1 VDKTAKATGEDSG
14 GAAKEKRYLF
24 NLVNRTPER
33 VEFVNFL
40 TTLLDRV
47 FTSEVAKKQGGW
59 LTTIQI
65 LNMLRELGDPYL
77 FKRKN
82 PRSTLYD
89 QLVRLVGQGVL
100 KRATVY
106 DEREAVWRVINR
118 YALFTKEDRERI
130 LGPAAGKPGAGI
142 GAGVKPQASSAGAWR
157 RRGSRSA
164 SAERSPAIRSAHQR
178 QTKETRQ
185 PLQTRHQRPDGRRPQ
200 VGRLIHIAATRP
212 LPPNTLYRGGGIQ
225 PASSH
230 PNDFME
236 YHATRFSKNPR
247 STLHN

>member
-1 VDKTAKATGEDSG
+1 MDKTAKATGEDSG

-47 FTSEVAKKQGGW
+47 FTSEVATKQGGW

-100 KRATVY
+100 KRARVY
-106 DEREAVWRVINR
+106 DGREAVWRVINR

-130 LGPAAGKPGAGI
+130 LGPASGKPGAGI
-142 GAGVKPQASSAGAWR
+142 GAGVKPQAPSAG
-157 RRGSRSA
+157 GGGGGGV
-164 SAERSPAIRSAHQR
+164 PAPRPQGGA
-178 QTKETRQ
+178 Q
-185 PLQTRHQRPDGRRPQ
+185 PSGQPTSDRPRRP
-200 VGRLIHIAATRP
+200 VNPFRLDI
-212 LPPNTLYRGGGIQ
+212 
-225 PASSH
+225 
-230 PNDFME
+230 NDLTDE
-236 YHATRFSKNPR
+236 DLR
-247 STLHN
+247 

>member
-1 VDKTAKATGEDSG
+1 LVDKTAKATGEDSG

-47 FTSEVAKKQGGW
+47 FTSEVATKQGGW

-100 KRATVY
+100 KRARVY
-106 DEREAVWRVINR
+106 DGREAVWRVINR

-130 LGPAAGKPGAGI
+130 LGPASEKPGAGI
-142 GAGVKPQASSAGAWR
+142 GAGVKPQAPSVGGGGGGGVPAPHPQSGA
-157 RRGSRSA
+157 
-164 SAERSPAIRSAHQR
+164 
-178 QTKETRQ
+178 Q
-185 PLQTRHQRPDGRRPQ
+185 PSGQPTSDRPRRP
-200 VGRLIHIAATRP
+200 GNPFRLDI
-212 LPPNTLYRGGGIQ
+212 
-225 PASSH
+225 
-230 PNDFME
+230 NDLTDE
-236 YHATRFSKNPR
+236 DLR
-247 STLHN
+247 